1 MTFIW
6 GKISKNGP
14 SKICER
20 QPLKNFKWYGLS
32 STNFTWSILGPFLN
46 FILLDIFSF
55 QKSIACLL
63 KYYVFLRDNNPTRLY
78 KLFYTLR
85 YTISNK
91 AKGWISKQVFQE
103 NKARNFQG
111 KFDVLCFLETP
122 VLRFFFCFITEYNIS

>member
-20 QPLKNFKWYGLS
+20 QPLKNFKYGLS

-63 KYYVFLRDNNPTRLY
+63 KYY
-78 KLFYTLR
+78 LFFYVIIILEDYTN
-85 YTISNK
+85 S
-91 AKGWISKQVFQE
+91 
-103 NKARNFQG
+103 
-111 KFDVLCFLETP
+111 
-122 VLRFFFCFITEYNIS
+122 FIH

>member
-20 QPLKNFKWYGLS
+20 QPLKNFKYGLS

-63 KYYVFLRDNNPTRLY
+63 KYYLS
-78 KLFYTLR
+78 FYVIIILQD
-85 YTISNK
+85 YTNS
-91 AKGWISKQVFQE
+91 
-103 NKARNFQG
+103 
-111 KFDVLCFLETP
+111 
-122 VLRFFFCFITEYNIS
+122 FIH